1 MILRLLELE
10 NQYFRVLFVHF
21 VGVLISC
28 AVVVFT
34 LLNVE
39 PLKFVPAHEMKFI
52 SELSKLQVML
62 PTY

>member
-1 MILRLLELE
+1 MILRLLQLE

-39 PLKFVPAHEMKFI
+39 TAKICPDARNEIHL
-52 SELSKLQVML
+52 
-62 PTY
+62 